1 MKKSL
6 IPQYIQ
12 FVRNTF
18 EDVKIGNI
26 PYKIQDLIDINEPD
40 CTVIKFLISPSKGKR
55 DNQLYLIVYSFLQF
69 KIQMLHYFTGYIQIM
84 NQYPYFVH
92 HQGIGVVN
100 EMINI
105 AIDTNETCTLQSC
118 IDMKIL
124 KEHDLSKIILDW
136 LKGWRIIQTNKI
148 VYPGPYDQAFM
159 ITVDTLQGKIGH
171 LNPRNFSPSNKIKS
185 QSKNFLKFLYETLL
199 NQEISAEQADEK
211 IGNNMPIQFFFLFYM
226 VQEQSMPDFVAY
238 YEKEMQYDQ
247 KILEFYKSCL
257 DRSVSQNKYFFNNQD
272 FFYKYYD
279 LLIFQSPTMS
289 PQQPQALETKMNLE
303 MGSSQDIAQMASSFR
318 IQSIFI
324 NSRFT
329 NQEIFIQ
336 YYRYLNEGE
345 LLKAYSLIKQYEE
358 SNEVDSITY
367 LALSNTLCKIVE
379 NKTLNDY
386 IQNLKEEDLLKQIEL
401 EKNQQ
406 DQCGCADLN
415 QLNCCQNKQSKQSQQ
430 QSKVQELN
438 FWSSG
443 EGEESNTSVQSVEVC
458 SQDLLSQIQNLESTK
473 KLALKQYT
481 KKIKQTYQQSIN
493 KNPYSVISYFNL
505 SLEYYQDKETNII
518 IDLLKKCLAI
528 QNQDYE
534 VLYQLSILY
543 WNQQNYKLALK
554 YFKRQLIIK
563 NFDFH
568 VCLNI
573 YKSYQRQN
581 KVCGAIYYFKKLE
594 SKYPQFQKT
603 SQKLWMQI
611 EADMLVSDI
620 NTTLA
625 LS

>member
-18 EDVKIGNI
+18 EDMSIGNI
-26 PYKIQDLIDINEPD
+26 PYKILDLIDVNEPD
-40 CTVIKFLISPSKGKR
+40 CTVIKFLISPSKGRR

-69 KIQMLHYFTGYIQIM
+69 KIQMLHYFTGYIQLM

-92 HQGIGVVN
+92 HKGIGVVN

-105 AIDTNETCTLQSC
+105 AIDTEESYTLKSC
-118 IDMKIL
+118 IDMQII
-124 KEHDLSKIILDW
+124 KENDLSKIILDW

-148 VYPGPYDQAFM
+148 VYPGPYDTAFM
-159 ITVDTLQGKIGH
+159 VNVDTLQGKIGH
-171 LNPRNFSPSNKIKS
+171 LNPRNFSPSNKSKN

-199 NQEISAEQADEK
+199 GQEIRTEYADEK
-211 IGNNMPIQFFFLFYM
+211 IGNNMPIQFLFLFYM

-238 YEKEMQYDQ
+238 YEKEMLNNQ
-247 KILEFYKSCL
+247 KILEFYQNCL
-257 DRSVSQNKYFFNNQD
+257 NRDIPQNKYLFNNSD
-272 FFYKYYD
+272 FISQYYD
-279 LLIFQSPTMS
+279 QIIFQSPQLS
-289 PQQPQALETKMNLE
+289 PKERTPQETKIILE
-303 MGSSQDIAQMASSFR
+303 NSSSLDKTQNVPFQ

-345 LLKAYSLIKQYEE
+345 LLKAYHLIKQYEE

-386 IQNLKEEDLLKQIEL
+386 IQSLNEEDLLQQIEL
-401 EKNQQ
+401 EKNQK
-406 DQCGCADLN
+406 DQYPSDESS
-415 QLNCCQNKQSKQSQQ
+415 QQNRFWKYQSKQTQQ

-458 SQDLLSQIQNLESTK
+458 SQDLLSQIKNLESAK
-473 KLALKQYT
+473 KLTLKQYT
-481 KKIKQTYQQSIN
+481 QKIKQTYQQSIN

-505 SLEYYQDKETNII
+505 SLEYYQAKQTDII
-518 IDLLKKCLAI
+518 IDLLKKCLVI

-554 YFKRQLIIK
+554 YFKKQLLIK
-563 NFDFH
+563 NFDLH

-573 YKSYQRQN
+573 YKSYQRLN
-581 KVCGAIYYFKKLE
+581 KVCNAIYYFKKLE
-594 SKYPQFQKT
+594 LNYPQFQKS

-611 EADMLVSDI
+611 EADMILSDI

-625 LS
+625 LT

>member
-1 MKKSL
+1 MS
-6 IPQYIQ
+6 
-12 FVRNTF
+12 
-18 EDVKIGNI
+18 IGSI
-26 PYKIQDLIDINEPD
+26 SFKVLDLIYINEPD

-55 DNQLYLIVYSFLQF
+55 DNQLYLMVYSFLQF
-69 KIQMLHYFTGYIQIM
+69 KIQMLHNFTGYIQVM

-92 HQGIGVVN
+92 HKGIGVVN

-105 AIDTNETCTLQSC
+105 AIDTNEICTLQSS
-118 IDMKIL
+118 IDMKIIN
-124 KEHDLSKIILDW
+124 ENDLSRIILDW

-148 VYPGPYDQAFM
+148 VYPGPYEQAFM
-159 ITVDTLQGKIGH
+159 ITVDTLQGKIGKFFKSYFIIKKFKYNPSLKIIIGH
-171 LNPRNFSPSNKIKS
+171 LNPRNFSPSNKIKN
-185 QSKNFLKFLYETLL
+185 QSKQFLKFLYQTLISS
-199 NQEISAEQADEK
+199 EISAEQADEK
-211 IGNNMPIQFFFLFYM
+211 IGNNMPIQFIFLFYM

-238 YEKEMQYDQ
+238 YEKEMLNNQ
-247 KILEFYKSCL
+247 KILEFYKNCL
-257 DRSVSQNKYFFNNQD
+257 NRDVPQNKYLFNNSHFISQYFD
-272 FFYKYYD
+272 Q
-279 LLIFQSPTMS
+279 LIFQSPLLS
-289 PQQPQALETKMNLE
+289 PLDKSNIPQF
-303 MGSSQDIAQMASSFR
+303 Q

-324 NSRFT
+324 NSRYT

-345 LLKAYSLIKQYEE
+345 LLKAYNLIKQYEE
-358 SNEVDSITY
+358 SKEVDSITY

-386 IQNLKEEDLLKQIEL
+386 ISNLKEEDLLKQIEF
-401 EKNQQ
+401 EKNEQN
-406 DQCGCADLN
+406 QCFSDESSQRNSCWN
-415 QLNCCQNKQSKQSQQ
+415 QQSKQTYKQI
-430 QSKVQELN
+430 KVQELN

-458 SQDLLSQIQNLESTK
+458 SQDLLSQIQNLEATK
-473 KLALKQYT
+473 KLTLKQYT
-481 KKIKQTYQQSIN
+481 QKIKQTYQQSIS
-493 KNPYSVISYFNL
+493 KNPFSVISYFNL
-505 SLEYYQDKETNII
+505 SLEYYQAKQTNKI
-518 IDLLKKCLAI
+518 IDLLKKCLSI

-554 YFKRQLIIK
+554 YFKRQLLIK
-563 NFDFH
+563 NFDVH

-573 YKSYQRQN
+573 YKSYQRLN
-581 KVCGAIYYFKKLE
+581 KVCSAIYYFKKLE
-594 SKYPQFQKT
+594 LKYPQFQKN

-611 EADMLVSDI
+611 EADMLLADI